1 MVECSTANQQTSS
14 VDLGCHV
21 SYHPLQALELV
32 QSLAELYALLHVLD
46 SLIQSALCDTQSLR
60 SDTDTATVQ
69 SHHSD
74 LEAAVLLAQQTVC
87 RQMNVLKDQLS
98 GLGTTDAHLVL
109 DLADGEARVVLVN
122 DERRNA
128 LVALGLVGHSKY
140 NVGICTAAAGDEH
153 LGAVHDVGAVLL
165 LNSHG
170 LLCSGVSTCVRLG
183 QAECTDLGAFLRLD
197 QRTQPLLLLL
207 RGAESVNRPSTQGA
221 VSGHNAAGGTAYA
234 AHFLDC
240 DRVANIVTAG
250 TADFLRELNAHQS
263 VLHQLL
269 NGFLRIALFRVDLS
283 CDRLYFVQSELA
295 AHLLEQC
302 FFFCKP
308 KIHAI
313 NLPNK

>member
-1 MVECSTANQQTSS
+1 M
-14 VDLGCHV
+14 
-21 SYHPLQALELV
+21 
-32 QSLAELYALLHVLD
+32 
-46 SLIQSALCDTQSLR
+46 
-60 SDTDTATVQ
+60 
-69 SHHSD
+69 
-74 LEAAVLLAQQTVC
+74 
-87 RQMNVLKDQLS
+87 
-98 GLGTTDAHLVL
+98 
-109 DLADGEARVVLVN
+109 
-122 DERRNA
+122 
-128 LVALGLVGHSKY
+128 
-140 NVGICTAAAGDEH
+140 
-153 LGAVHDVGAVLL
+153 
-165 LNSHG
+165 
-170 LLCSGVSTCVRLG
+170 
-183 QAECTDLGAFLRLD
+183 
-197 QRTQPLLLLL
+197 
-207 RGAESVNRPSTQGA
+207 
-221 VSGHNAAGGTAYA
+221 SGHDAAGGTAYA

>member
-1 MVECSTANQQTSS
+1 M
-14 VDLGCHV
+14 

-46 SLIQSALCDTQSLR
+46 SLIQSALRDTQRLR
-60 SDTDTATVQ
+60 SDTDTAAVQ
-69 SHHSD
+69 GHHSD

-98 GLGTTDAHLVL
+98 GLRTTDAHLVL
-109 DLADGEARVVLVN
+109 DLADREARVVLVN

-165 LNSHG
+165 LNSNG
-170 LLCSGVSTCVRLG
+170 LLCSGVGTCVRLG

-197 QRTQPLLLLL
+197 QRAQPLLLLL

-234 AHFLDC
+234 AHLS
-240 DRVANIVTAG
+240 
-250 TADFLRELNAHQS
+250 S
-263 VLHQLL
+263 VL
-269 NGFLRIALFRVDLS
+269 GCPVRR
-283 CDRLYFVQSELA
+283 DREGTCGCIQHPA
-295 AHLLEQC
+295 ADS
-302 FFFCKP
+302 
-308 KIHAI
+308 
-313 NLPNK
+313 

>member
-1 MVECSTANQQTSS
+1 
-14 VDLGCHV
+14 
-21 SYHPLQALELV
+21 
-32 QSLAELYALLHVLD
+32 
-46 SLIQSALCDTQSLR
+46 
-60 SDTDTATVQ
+60 
-69 SHHSD
+69 
-74 LEAAVLLAQQTVC
+74 
-87 RQMNVLKDQLS
+87 MNVLEDQLC

-140 NVGICTAAAGDEH
+140 NVGICTTAAGDEH

-207 RGAESVNRPSTQGA
+207 RSTECVDRPCAEGA
-221 VSGHNAAGGTAYA
+221 VSGHDAAGGTAYA
-234 AHFLDC
+234 AHLFDS
-240 DRVANIVTAG
+240 DRIADIVTAG